1 MTDHDYPYIEER
13 DQVLYVRG
21 SRVPLESLVWLWRE
35 GQSAEVIRDA
45 YSTLTLA
52 EVYGAIAYYLDH
64 FDEVEQQLAASEM
77 TYHVQQ
83 AAAEAADP
91 AHYARL
97 RERFNAARARRRTT
111 MQSSPS

>member
-1 MTDHDYPYIEER
+1 MTEQNYPYIEAR
-13 DQVLYVRG
+13 SGVLYVRG

-35 GQSAEVIRDA
+35 GHDAEAIQEA

-64 FDEVEQQLAASEM
+64 RDDVERQLAASET
-77 TYHVQQ
+77 TYHTQR

-91 AHYARL
+91 TRYARL
-97 RERFNAARARRRTT
+97 RQQFSAARTRRTT
-111 MQSSPS
+111 LQSSPS